1 MQFASPRLLDL
12 SLFGNAGHLRDAEA
26 CDRLSGFPWELGVG
40 TQSLAAVFNK
50 TNNLLSRRR
59 LKGHCQQRLDRY
71 RSPVHG
77 VLMVFLV
84 TYVVPT
90 FANLYNSMQAKLPL
104 MTVYLIAIG
113 TASQKY
119 IVFFAA
125 GLVGAFFLFRWW
137 ARRDSAKQI
146 VDRIKLRMPLVGEI
160 WLKYQ
165 VAQ

>member
-77 VLMVFLV
+77 VGLNFHCF
-84 TYVVPT
+84 TPSIAARAKARDPCRNFASCTVPSRPIRT
-90 FANLYNSMQAKLPL
+90 CRITVPCCPL
-104 MTVYLIAIG
+104 AL
-113 TASQKY
+113 
-119 IVFFAA
+119 A
-125 GLVGAFFLFRWW
+125 G
-137 ARRDSAKQI
+137 
-146 VDRIKLRMPLVGEI
+146 
-160 WLKYQ
+160 
-165 VAQ
+165 

>member
-77 VLMVFLV
+77 VGLE
-84 TYVVPT
+84 
-90 FANLYNSMQAKLPL
+90 LPL
-104 MTVYLIAIG
+104 LHA
-113 TASQKY
+113 
-119 IVFFAA
+119 
-125 GLVGAFFLFRWW
+125 
-137 ARRDSAKQI
+137 
-146 VDRIKLRMPLVGEI
+146 VDRGSRKSQRSLQELCVLHGA
-160 WLKYQ
+160 
-165 VAQ
+165 VAAN